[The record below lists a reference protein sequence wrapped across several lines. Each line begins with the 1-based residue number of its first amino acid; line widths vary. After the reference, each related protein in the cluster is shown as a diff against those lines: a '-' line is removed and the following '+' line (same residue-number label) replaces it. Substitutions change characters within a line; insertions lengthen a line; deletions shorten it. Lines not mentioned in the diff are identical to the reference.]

1 MTPLPVP
8 IPRGPDTHDDIPT
21 SDLLIRIV
29 EQCAGDDISVGAL
42 IDGLGE
48 RAFGIILL
56 FLTLPAAVPGPPG
69 IPSAFAVPILL
80 VAAQIFLSRRRVWF
94 PGFVRRRR
102 VSRTLLLAIL
112 RRVRPTLRK
121 LEDVCRPR
129 LLPLTGPKGE
139 RWIGAFIFL
148 CGLVLLNPIPIPFSH
163 IPLAVAMVIL
173 SLGYVERDGYVLIAG
188 GIGALFG
195 IAFNISLM
203 GGILVMI
210 KKLLG
215 LFRP

>member
-1 MTPLPVP
+1 VTPLPVP
-8 IPRGPDTHDDIPT
+8 IPPASNTHEDIPT
-21 SDLLIRIV
+21 SELLVRIV
-29 EQCAGDDISVGAL
+29 ERCAGDEVSVGEL

-56 FLTLPAAVPGPPG
+56 LLTVPAAVPGPPG
-69 IPSAFAVPILL
+69 IPTAFAVPILL
-80 VAAQIFLSRRRVWF
+80 VAAQIFLKRRSVWF

-112 RRVRPTLRK
+112 RRVQPTLRR
-121 LEDVCRPR
+121 LEGVCRPR
-129 LLPLTGPKGE
+129 LLLLTGPRAE

-195 IAFNISLM
+195 IAFNVSLM
-203 GGILVMI
+203 GGILVMM

>member
-1 MTPLPVP
+1 VTSLPVP
-8 IPRGPDTHDDIPT
+8 VPRISDPHEDIPT
-21 SDLLIRIV
+21 SDLLIRII
-29 EQCAGDDISVGAL
+29 ERCADDEISVGEL

-56 FLTLPAAVPGPPG
+56 ILTLPAAVPGPPG

-80 VAAQIFLSRRRVWF
+80 VAAQLFLERRRLWF
-94 PGFVRRRR
+94 PGFIRRRR
-102 VSRTLLLAIL
+102 VSRQLLLAIFRRVQPML
-112 RRVRPTLRK
+112 RR

-139 RWIGAFIFL
+139 RWVGAFIFL

-173 SLGYVERDGYVLIAG
+173 SLGYVERDGYILIAG

-195 IAFNISLM
+195 IAFNVSLM
-203 GGILVMI
+203 GGILVI
-210 KKLLG
+210 GKKLLG